1 MKLDFKI
8 KFSGNTYYYTYI
20 SRNKYRF
27 KSIGQQ
33 IIPYIQQ
40 FSHSRIWYKYF
51 LPRGKNIKKKKKKEK
66 EKEKKTATTV
76 ARLRLRERNFQSE
89 GREGEKNMLR
99 VARCFS
105 KIAKYAKLFPRVGK
119 SR

>member
-51 LPRGKNIKKKKKKEK
+51 LPRGKNIKKKKKK
-66 EKEKKTATTV
+66 KKICCA
-76 ARLRLRERNFQSE
+76 LRDVFL
-89 GREGEKNMLR
+89 
-99 VARCFS
+99 
-105 KIAKYAKLFPRVGK
+105 K
-119 SR
+119 SRNMQSYFRALENRASSIYMELLRRVDGT